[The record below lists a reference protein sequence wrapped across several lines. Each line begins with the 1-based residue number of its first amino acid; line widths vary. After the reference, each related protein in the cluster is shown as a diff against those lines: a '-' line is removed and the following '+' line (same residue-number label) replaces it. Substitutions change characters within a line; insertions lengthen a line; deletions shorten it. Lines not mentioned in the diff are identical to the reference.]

1 MMFNEFYA
9 DFRSVYSKDLAE
21 TPLPGSFRYI
31 YDPIEY
37 VLQNKGKQLRPAIL
51 GALASAFNGSA
62 YSYILPAA
70 KSVEMIHNFT
80 LLHDDIMDQDDLR
93 HGRETVHKK
102 YDEATAILSG
112 DGLFAFALK
121 QMEAYKED
129 TAVYTQVMTVTVDA
143 VMKVCEGQ
151 AQDISF
157 EQTDRVSIE
166 DYLEMIRRK
175 TSWLLAVSAR
185 IGAILGGAS
194 VDEQNLVEDIVLEL
208 GVIFQIQ
215 DDMLELTSD
224 SQLMGKSLGSD
235 LIRQKKTYP
244 YLCAKESF
252 SDSGWKEFQSCIEE
266 EYIVLH
272 GVKPACDLLRK
283 NGIFSRCED
292 LIHDR
297 TQNMNSLI
305 ESLPMQVQ
313 TMLKSIVQF
322 ILHRKN

>member
-1 MMFNEFYA
+1 MFNEFYA
-9 DFRSVYSKDLAE
+9 DFRSIYSKDLGE
-21 TPLPGSFRYI
+21 TLLPGEFRYI

-37 VLQNKGKQLRPAIL
+37 ILQNKGKQLRPAIL
-51 GALASAFNGSA
+51 AALAYAFNQSE

-80 LLHDDIMDQDDLR
+80 LVHDDIMDQDDLR

-102 YDEATAILSG
+102 YDNATAILSG

-121 QMEAYKED
+121 QMEAYRNQ
-129 TAVYTQVMTVTVDA
+129 TAVYTQLMVALVDA

-157 EQTDRVSIE
+157 ELKDDVSIE

-185 IGAILGGAS
+185 MGAILGGAS
-194 VDEQNLVEDIVLEL
+194 EEEQSTVEETILEL

-215 DDMLELTSD
+215 DDILELTSD
-224 SQLMGKSLGSD
+224 PQLMGKSLGSD

-244 YLCAKESF
+244 YLCAKEVF
-252 SDSGWKEFQSCIEE
+252 SDTKWVEFQFCIQA
-266 EYIVLH
+266 EYIAEH
-272 GVKPACDLLRK
+272 GIKPACDLLRK
-283 NGIFSRCED
+283 NGIFSRCENV
-292 LIHDR
+292 IHDH

-305 ESLPMQVQ
+305 ESLPRQAQ
-313 TMLKSIVQF
+313 TMLKSIIQF
-322 ILHRKN
+322 ILNRKN